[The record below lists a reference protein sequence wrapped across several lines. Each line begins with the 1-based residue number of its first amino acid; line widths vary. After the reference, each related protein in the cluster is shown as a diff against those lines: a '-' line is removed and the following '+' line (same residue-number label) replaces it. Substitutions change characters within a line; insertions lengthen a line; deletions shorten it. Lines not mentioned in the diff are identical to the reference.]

1 MNLLELPLELQAI
14 LKTGIEI
21 VVVFVL
27 TELTKY
33 GLNFEGYKAQL
44 VASLFSA
51 AIVVVNYALGLVP
64 AGYEGIAAAILNLVV
79 VLLGAFGLYKAYRT
93 RFPK

>member
-1 MNLLELPLELQAI
+1 MNLLELPLELQAL

-27 TELTKY
+27 TELTKH
-33 GLNFEGYKAQL
+33 GFNFEGYKAQL